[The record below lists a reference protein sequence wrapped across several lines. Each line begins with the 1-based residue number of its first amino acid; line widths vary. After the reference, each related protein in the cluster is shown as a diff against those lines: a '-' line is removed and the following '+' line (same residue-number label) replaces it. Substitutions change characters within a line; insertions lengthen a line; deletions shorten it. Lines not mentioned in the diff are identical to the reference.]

1 MDPRRVGE
9 PFRGCREGSGV
20 GHGSEPV
27 PREEPD
33 VLGSTG
39 NPRIAAVPHLGLSGG
54 GGSSQPGWGT
64 GTVKD
69 SGIRTPEG
77 EQGQGQGQ
85 EEPEQSL
92 CPRPC
97 EGRVLLAPVWG

>member
-1 MDPRRVGE
+1 MDPRRAGE

-54 GGSSQPGWGT
+54 GGG
-64 GTVKD
+64 V
-69 SGIRTPEG
+69 
-77 EQGQGQGQ
+77 
-85 EEPEQSL
+85 SL
-92 CPRPC
+92 SHPS
-97 EGRVLLAPVWG
+97 ESLAPAEVCFSPFAVKGVGLFSP